1 MAALTLLFGLFAA
14 GYAFEDPGG
23 WQAVGMTMV
32 VVAPLVLLTFVAY
45 RWPQAATWLLAAG
58 TVLVAVV
65 AVIDAAGQQR
75 GALLEEF
82 GPVVAVNVLMLG
94 LPMAMLGLHR
104 PLVAAL
110 LIGGTALAVY
120 LPSLPFVLQHGI
132 SLGASVSWSSS
143 VLVVPFLV
151 IAAVFGLAALLNRGE
166 AARKPPAPLAP
177 QPPVRAGV

>member
-1 MAALTLLFGLFAA
+1 
-14 GYAFEDPGG
+14 
-23 WQAVGMTMV
+23 
-32 VVAPLVLLTFVAY
+32 
-45 RWPQAATWLLAAG
+45 
-58 TVLVAVV
+58 
-65 AVIDAAGQQR
+65 
-75 GALLEEF
+75 
-82 GPVVAVNVLMLG
+82 
-94 LPMAMLGLHR
+94 MLGLHR